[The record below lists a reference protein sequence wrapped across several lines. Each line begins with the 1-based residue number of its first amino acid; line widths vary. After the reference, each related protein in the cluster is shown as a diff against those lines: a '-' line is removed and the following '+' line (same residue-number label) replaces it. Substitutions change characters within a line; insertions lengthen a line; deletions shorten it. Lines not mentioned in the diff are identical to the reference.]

1 MEQLKDMLLTYLE
14 YDTPSTPT
22 HPNTS
27 NPNPQNLG
35 YVQGMSDLLS
45 PLYAIFQDDALAF
58 WAFSNFMQRMSRNF
72 VRNQSGMRSQL
83 STLDQLVQILDP
95 QLYLHLQS
103 ADSTNFFFFFRMLL
117 VWYKREFEWSDI
129 LRLWEGLW
137 TDYLSSQFHLFI
149 AVAILEKH
157 RDVIMAHLKQFDEVL
172 KYVNELS
179 GTIDLQSTL
188 LRAEGLFRR
197 FERTVQAVDKKDS
210 FPKAPVT
217 QRKKPTSGPGSLD
230 SFASGSDAR
239 PATADAGEKKEIITP
254 ELRLLL
260 SREIIMLDPL
270 PEGDAGGTSERA
282 SGLKD

>member
-1 MEQLKDMLLTYLE
+1 
-14 YDTPSTPT
+14 
-22 HPNTS
+22 
-27 NPNPQNLG
+27 
-35 YVQGMSDLLS
+35 
-45 PLYAIFQDDALAF
+45 
-58 WAFSNFMQRMSRNF
+58 
-72 VRNQSGMRSQL
+72 
-83 STLDQLVQILDP
+83 
-95 QLYLHLQS
+95 
-103 ADSTNFFFFFRMLL
+103 MLL

-149 AVAILEKH
+149 VVAILEKH

-197 FERTVQAVDKKDS
+197 FERTVQAVDKKDN
-210 FPKAPVT
+210 FPKALVT

-230 SFASGSDAR
+230 AFGSGSDAR
-239 PATADAGEKKEIITP
+239 PATVDGGEKKEIITP

-270 PEGDAGGTSERA
+270 LEGDAGGTSERA